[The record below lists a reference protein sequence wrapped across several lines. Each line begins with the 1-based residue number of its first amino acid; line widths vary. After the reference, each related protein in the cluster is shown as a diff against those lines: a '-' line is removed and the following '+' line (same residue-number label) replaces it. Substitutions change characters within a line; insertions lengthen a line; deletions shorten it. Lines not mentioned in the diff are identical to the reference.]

1 MHNVEKRSNIL
12 YKSCGVYTTI
22 FLEYVWSFFNIMHER
37 VVNRSSIPWSL
48 TANMYLEFWS
58 SLAIQLLNTDRAGYI
73 NIYHYIA
80 TEVRQKLFP
89 TCSFLAFFFHSHY
102 TQTSFNH
109 NQTDKYLLKNIS
121 KNFWLMWWMF
131 PANIYLFEVNNRNTR
146 KKFEICSELTIKKP

>member
-1 MHNVEKRSNIL
+1 MEKSKIRMPDNYFAMWLIANKTKILIFNVSTISCINVEKRSNIL
-12 YKSCGVYTTI
+12 YKSCGVYTKI

-89 TCSFLAFFFHSHY
+89 TCSFLAFFLIVIRHKRVLMI
-102 TQTSFNH
+102 TKQTN
-109 NQTDKYLLKNIS
+109 TCLKLYVKI
-121 KNFWLMWWMF
+121 LD
-131 PANIYLFEVNNRNTR
+131 
-146 KKFEICSELTIKKP
+146 

>member
-1 MHNVEKRSNIL
+1 MEKSKIRMPDNYFAMWLIANKTKILIFNVSTISCINVEKRSNIL

-80 TEVRQKLFP
+80 TEVRQILFP
-89 TCSFLAFFFHSHY
+89 TCSFLAFFFIVIIHKRVLII
-102 TQTSFNH
+102 TKQ
-109 NQTDKYLLKNIS
+109 I
-121 KNFWLMWWMF
+121 
-131 PANIYLFEVNNRNTR
+131 PA
-146 KKFEICSELTIKKP
+146 